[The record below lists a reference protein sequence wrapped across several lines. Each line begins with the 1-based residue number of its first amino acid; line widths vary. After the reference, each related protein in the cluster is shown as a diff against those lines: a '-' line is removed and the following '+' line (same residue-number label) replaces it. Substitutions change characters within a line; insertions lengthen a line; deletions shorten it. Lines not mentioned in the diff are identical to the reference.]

1 MRVLLDVCTGM
12 IVTFL
17 VFSIFV
23 SGVNEWFARK
33 FARRGVYL
41 RLGMERLINDQAVF
55 YRVLHHPLIGSL
67 YRTAATQGKP
77 PSYID
82 PRNFALALV
91 DVILM
96 RGRDAGP
103 AGGIAT
109 ASTQALRRA
118 LESPALAGSPVGVAL
133 RPILDA
139 AGDSYQQALT
149 GIEAWFDGGMDRVGG
164 WYKERT
170 HHVMFLISLTLAVLC
185 NVDALELYASFNR
198 YPATREAFVAWGE
211 SIAQSG
217 AVAAIATKQAG
228 SQPLSAAQIEALKAD
243 FIAAASKGPTP
254 LPIGYQCFSLSADTL
269 ATAPT
274 SAHALSD
281 CWTQLTAQVRGRSA
295 IGWLEKLLGW
305 ILSALAGTLGAT
317 YWFQLLVKVINL
329 RGSGPKPPA
338 ALSTPA

>member
-1 MRVLLDVCTGM
+1 MRVLLDVGTGM

-41 RLGMERLINDQAVF
+41 RLGMERLINDHAVF

-77 PSYID
+77 PSYIES
-82 PRNFALALV
+82 RNFALALV

-96 RGRDAGP
+96 RGRDAGQ
-103 AGGIAT
+103 AGGIAA
-109 ASTQALRRA
+109 ASTQALRHA

-139 AGDSYQQALT
+139 AGDNFDKALA

-164 WYKERT
+164 WYKDRT
-170 HHVMFLISLTLAVLC
+170 HHVLFLISLALAVLC
-185 NVDALELYASFNR
+185 NVDALELYTSFNR

-217 AVAAIATKQAG
+217 AVASTPVRQAG
-228 SQPLSAAQIEALKAD
+228 GAPLSAAQVEALKAD
-243 FIAAASKGPTP
+243 FLAAAKQGPTP
-254 LPIGYQCFSLSADTL
+254 LPIGYQCLSLSADTL
-269 ATAPT
+269 AAQPT
-274 SAHALSD
+274 SAKAVSG
-281 CWTQLTAQVRGRSA
+281 CWTDLKAQLHARSA
-295 IGWLEKLLGW
+295 IGWFEKLLGW
-305 ILSALAGTLGAT
+305 VLAALAGTLGAT

-338 ALSTPA
+338 ALPSPS